1 MKKVNT
7 ILIVL
12 NFLVCLQVLA
22 QAPQKMSYQAVIRN
36 ASNAL
41 VINKSIGMKI
51 SVLQGSETGTVAY
64 AETQTTTTNANG
76 LASIQI
82 GGGTPTTATFTDI
95 NWANGP
101 YFIKTETDP
110 NGGTAYSITGNSQLL
125 SVPYALYAA
134 NGVKSQTILH
144 KSETFTSSINFT
156 VPQGI
161 KIIFFEFFGTIGG
174 NGSTLIIRNSSCQSI
189 YSGSGGGG
197 GISSTIKGQIL
208 VNEGDIL
215 NVVIGNNGVDSP
227 SIEYGSCD
235 PDAGSSTVFASNGG
249 NGDVSKLGINNT
261 DLLFLS
267 GGEGGQGGNKPGRFN
282 TITNGKAGVN
292 GQFNKSATFDSYPV
306 IIYSD
311 SNSSINQKLIL
322 KY

>member
-134 NGVKSQTILH
+134 NSVNGKNAL
-144 KSETFTSSINFT
+144 INT
-156 VPQGI
+156 TTEAAGA
-161 KIIFFEFFGTIGG
+161 
-174 NGSTLIIRNSSCQSI
+174 NCA
-189 YSGSGGGG
+189 SGGTKIETGLD
-197 GISSTIKGQIL
+197 T
-208 VNEGDIL
+208 N
-215 NVVIGNNGVDSP
+215 NNGVLDTA
-227 SIEYGSCD
+227 E
-235 PDAGSSTVFASNGG
+235 V
-249 NGDVSKLGINNT
+249 NT
-261 DLLFLS
+261 DLT
-267 GGEGGQGGNKPGRFN
+267 KY
-282 TITNGKAGVN
+282 ICNGISN
-292 GQFNKSATFDSYPV
+292 NFDKTL
-306 IIYSD
+306 IYTTRGF
-311 SNSSINQKLIL
+311 
-322 KY
+322 